1 MNSAC
6 AKGNRETD
14 RRRDVPIDGLI
25 AGKAPACILGLLPA
39 HLVRRSWSMH
49 EAGLLT
55 RGSNVRSAFPAF
67 ASGIGKNLPLTV
79 ARAVPELVCLAD
91 RTGFPFHPRKAE
103 PHAAA
108 TLSAKEPRRNREW
121 RLRERTAPTQK
132 DTRRIGGCKLG
143 NTTMLWGEISRI
155 GPKSGNRFSV
165 RCSIKCFDRPL
176 CIRTNAR
183 RSNASSARNSARA
196 VSRNRTPRDPSG

>member
-6 AKGNRETD
+6 AEGNRETD
-14 RRRDVPIDGLI
+14 RRRDVPIDGLV

-108 TLSAKEPRRNREW
+108 TLSAKEPRRNRER
-121 RLRERTAPTQK
+121 RLHERTAPRQK
-132 DTRRIGGCKLG
+132 DTRRKGGCKLG
-143 NTTMLWGEISRI
+143 NTTMLWGEISSI
-155 GPKSGNRFSV
+155 GPKGGNRLSV
-165 RCSIKCFDRPL
+165 RSSIKCFVRP
-176 CIRTNAR
+176 
-183 RSNASSARNSARA
+183 
-196 VSRNRTPRDPSG
+196 

>member
-6 AKGNRETD
+6 AEGNRETD
-14 RRRDVPIDGLI
+14 RRRDVPIDGLV

-108 TLSAKEPRRNREW
+108 TLSAKEPRRNRER
-121 RLRERTAPTQK
+121 RLRERTADAQLTCRNTQRFAK
-132 DTRRIGGCKLG
+132 ATIRASDEESALTVACPAAREVDLSRLREVLQTALATGGRLQPPAKFTPPGCGAKR
-143 NTTMLWGEISRI
+143 TSRL
-155 GPKSGNRFSV
+155 SV
-165 RCSIKCFDRPL
+165 
-176 CIRTNAR
+176 
-183 RSNASSARNSARA
+183 
-196 VSRNRTPRDPSG
+196 TPA